1 MRIHE
6 RILKLIA
13 SSEERCLDRQ
23 QLSER
28 LVQAGLQDA
37 ELSQAVDELVTN
49 GALIETKNLALRI
62 SEQKDQRL
70 GQILFRSN
78 GSARLV
84 PLIESRDDSEA
95 QLVIYKEDTG
105 TAMHGDYVITRLL
118 NRSRRVAKAKKGL
131 ARSDS
136 TKTRLRVIRVMYRP
150 NSEVIGTLKKSANQ
164 WTLIPDDPRFVHRFV
179 IGNSEDSHI
188 NYEEG
193 DKVISQRLEWSQASL
208 PPPARILECL
218 GKSLSPDAE
227 LRAILSK
234 YELKEHFPEPVM
246 QQVKSMP
253 KQVGTADCKG
263 RQDCR
268 DDFTFTIDPDDA
280 KDFDDALSIAALPEG
295 RLKVGIHIADVAAY
309 VPLNSPLDT
318 EAQKRGNSTYL
329 VGSVIPMLPHQ
340 LSNGLCSLIEGADRL
355 TKSCFITF
363 DKEAEIVE
371 ASFSNTVIH
380 SNKRLT
386 YRQALAFLHESDVS
400 KIKATP
406 MPEAHQTGSMGCSL
420 DSLSDTKLKK
430 LQTAI
435 IQLNELATKLR
446 AKRFGAG
453 SLDLEMSE
461 VKIYLDKAGRAER
474 LEKQHHDASHQLIEE
489 FMLCANEQVAK
500 HMKKKR
506 IPCIYRVHD
515 EPEEIRLN
523 ELRETMQQSGLKCG
537 NLTRPREMAQLL
549 TKLKKHP
556 QGASLKVHVLR
567 SLKQAQ
573 YRARSDGHYG
583 LAKRDYTHFTSPI
596 RRYSDLI
603 VHRILERSIF
613 PGRQPLE
620 KTPYPQSTLDSISEH
635 LCLTERTSVDAE
647 RESIKTKL
655 LEYFERELEQR
666 QLPKH
671 TALITD
677 VKRHGLFVE
686 LCESQAFGFLPVHQ
700 LPKDY
705 YYVSRDGRALKGRQ
719 QRSSYSI
726 GQQVEISIDRVD
738 RIKRQIDF
746 KLTEKG
752 INKNTPERSA
762 RDLARVRK
770 ARRFKL
776 RKDHRKK

>member
-13 SSEERCLDRQ
+13 ADKDQCLDRQ
-23 QLSER
+23 QLSQA
-28 LVQAGLQDA
+28 LVQVGFDQA
-37 ELSQAVDELVTN
+37 ELLQHVDELLVS
-49 GALIETKNLALRI
+49 GALVETKTQALRI
-62 SEQKDQRL
+62 AEQKGQRL

-84 PLIESRDDSEA
+84 PLIASRDDSEA
-95 QLVIYKEDTG
+95 QLLVYKEDTG

-118 NRSRRVAKAKKGL
+118 KPSRRVIKARKGPRNSENAK
-131 ARSDS
+131 
-136 TKTRLRVIRVMYRP
+136 TKLRVISVIYRS
-150 NSEVIGTLKKSANQ
+150 NTEVIGTLKKIGQQ
-164 WTLIPDDPRFVHRFV
+164 WTLTPDDPRFVQQFRIV
-179 IGNSEDSHI
+179 DSQDSQFD
-188 NYEEG
+188 YEEG

-246 QQVKSMP
+246 QQVESMP
-253 KQVGTADCKG
+253 EQVSAAACKG
-263 RQDCR
+263 RKDCR
-268 DDFTFTIDPDDA
+268 GQLTFTIDPDDA
-280 KDFDDALSIAALPEG
+280 KDFDDALSIEALPEDL
-295 RLKVGIHIADVAAY
+295 LKVGIHIADVAAY
-309 VPLNSPLDT
+309 VPAKSPLDI

-363 DKEAEIVE
+363 DRESEIVE
-371 ASFSNTVIH
+371 VSFSNTVIH

-386 YRQALAFLHESDVS
+386 YRQALAFFNESDVS
-400 KIKATP
+400 KIKASP

-420 DSLSDTKLKK
+420 DSLSDTKVKK

-435 IQLNELATKLR
+435 IQLNELAVKLR
-446 AKRFGAG
+446 AKRFATG

-537 NLTRPREMAQLL
+537 NLARPREMAQLL
-549 TKLKKHP
+549 TKLKNHP

-613 PGRQPLE
+613 QGQPAI
-620 KTPYPQSTLDSISEH
+620 KQNPYPQTKLDSMSEH

-655 LEYFERELEQR
+655 LEYFERELAQKE
-666 QLPKH
+666 LPKH

-700 LPKDY
+700 LPKDHY
-705 YYVSRDGRALKGRQ
+705 YISRDGRALKGRQ

-726 GQQVEISIDRVD
+726 GQQVEVSIDRVD

-752 INKNTPERSA
+752 INKNTQARSA
-762 RDLARVRK
+762 RDLARDRK

-776 RKDHRKK
+776 RKDKR